1 MRSEERKRGGRCEA
15 ERKMQGA
22 EVKGGDGGEWKMR
35 LASEVNG
42 GER

>member
-1 MRSEERKRGGRCEA
+1 MRKEKRGGRCEA
-15 ERKMQGA
+15 ERKKHGV
-22 EVKGGDGGEWKMR
+22 EVRGGDGGEWKMR